1 MSAIKELQVHQAIKR
16 DDKYNRFNSYK
27 ILAYSDKIKEI
38 LNGGIPSPVEWVIY
52 PSNVCGYKCAHC
64 IMAREQIDHK
74 NTLSEKAMNQIPLD
88 AVKHNIPCVIF
99 SGGGDPLLNR
109 FTNDTARKLKE
120 AGVLVGLNNQGY
132 LLDDPTPYDFI
143 RYSVDAATKEVY
155 QKIHGVDG
163 WDRVNRNIKNH
174 AELRAKGKNIEM
186 GLAFL
191 VTPWNWT
198 QAYDFCLWA
207 SQFNPDFIH
216 IRPAYLDSDYLD
228 EKYPGGGS
236 KMKDEIIPRMRELAK
251 KIEDDFPQ
259 AFFRIDKFEGFWT
272 PKIYDKCRANTLMAV
287 TSGDGAFL
295 VCQDRGISKKEEYLR
310 FGNYNLMNFQEIWWS
325 DEHKEVIDSIDLE
338 NCPRCVENAYNEII
352 QEAFIKDKL
361 KMVII

>member
-1 MSAIKELQVHQAIKR
+1 MSAIKELQVFNRIQR

-27 ILAYSDKIKEI
+27 ILAYQDKIKEI
-38 LNGGIPSPVEWVIY
+38 LDGGIPSPIEWVIY

-64 IMAREQIDHK
+64 IMAQEQVDHK
-74 NTLSEKAMNQIPLD
+74 NTLSEDAMGRVTYD

-109 FTNDTARKLKE
+109 FTNSTAQELKQ
-120 AGVLVGLNNQGY
+120 AGVLVGLNNQGFM
-132 LLDDPTPYDFI
+132 LDDPTPYDFI
-143 RYSVDAATKEVY
+143 RYSVDAATKEMY
-155 QKIHGVDG
+155 EKIHGVDG
-163 WDRVNRNIKNH
+163 WDRINKNIKNH
-174 AELRAKGKNIEM
+174 ADMRRKGKKIEM

-198 QAYDFCLWA
+198 QTYDFCVWA
-207 SQFNPDFIH
+207 SQFDPDFIH
-216 IRPAYLDSDYLD
+216 IRPAYLDADYLD
-228 EKYPGGGS
+228 EKYPNGGS
-236 KMKDEIIPRMRELAK
+236 RLKDEIIPRMKALAK
-251 KIEDDFPQ
+251 KIEEDFPQ

-272 PKIYDKCRANTLMAV
+272 PKIYDKCLANSLMAV

-310 FGNYNLMNFQEIWWS
+310 WGNYNKLPFQEIWWS
-325 DEHKEVIDSIDLE
+325 DEHQQVMDSIDLK

-352 QEAFIKDKL
+352 SQVFIKDKMKL
-361 KMVII
+361 SII